1 MQCCAEEQRHNSQT
15 LLLALFTP
23 LPSAFTWFALDL
35 GDLTLV
41 GAEERRNAKIIS
53 RASYQVH
60 RRLINKLEVDFLG
73 EASKKKG

>member
-1 MQCCAEEQRHNSQT
+1 MQCCAEEQRHKSQP

-23 LPSAFTWFALDL
+23 LPFAFTWFALDR

-53 RASYQVH
+53 RASVT
-60 RRLINKLEVDFLG
+60 
-73 EASKKKG
+73 ST